1 LIDAAINFAL
11 GILLLLS
18 IPFSDQITGFL
29 GVPKIQHAFYPSIMG
44 GVLIGIGIALLME
57 RYRNKSSQMIGLGL
71 GGAIVINLS
80 GGLVLLG
87 WLIFGDLYLPIRGL
101 VFLWMIAILLVGISI
116 TEWIANNKHSK
127 P

>member
-1 LIDAAINFAL
+1 
-11 GILLLLS
+11 
-18 IPFSDQITGFL
+18 
-29 GVPKIQHAFYPSIMG
+29 
-44 GVLIGIGIALLME
+44 
-57 RYRNKSSQMIGLGL
+57 MIGLGL